1 MRLINTSTIEL
12 QDFSLSAI
20 PPYAILSHTW
30 GDDEVIFQDLC
41 AITSAG
47 RRASSKKGFSKIEQT
62 CRLGRR
68 HGYDFVWIDT
78 CCIDKSSSAELT
90 ESINSM
96 FQWYRNAAVC
106 YVFLQDHFAAS
117 GEDELARCRWFSRG
131 WTLQELLAPKR
142 VEFYDRDWK
151 YRGTKLDFIHTIS
164 NFTRIPRQVLKGDI
178 ALADYSMASRMS
190 WASYRQTTRIEDM
203 AYCLLGIFGVNMPL
217 IYGEGMGSFRRLQE
231 EIVKRNNDLT
241 IFAWQNEGL
250 DQSFLGLFAPTPRV
264 FADSAGVMPFSDDLM
279 DFSITNKGLLVSS
292 DAPLRVVAV
301 TAGDGSEIIR
311 YAIFLGQSSTMGGI
325 YLRKMGPKLFCR
337 DGSFALAG
345 FGSEVDQINLI
356 DATGYYIVIDPKAA
370 MGNTT
375 MMFRHRAL
383 HIPSSDTFALGATV
397 PEVLW
402 DASDRVFLRPN
413 LYGWTG
419 YPTVIAMKFEG
430 VLAGQ
435 IVRLVVV
442 CDYRSRDE
450 VPTCKVFRQDRYQCQ
465 EAKIFEGRNRN
476 ESIYW
481 ADLEFEE
488 LGDHDNYVDI
498 RVGKSIFRVLVSF
511 EEKIVESISSRYEVF
526 SLCFTISMSR

>member
-12 QDFSLSAI
+12 QDFSLSTV

-30 GDDEVIFQDLC
+30 GDDEVTFQDLC

-47 RRASSKKGFSKIEQT
+47 RRADSKEGFSKIEQT
-62 CRLGRR
+62 CRLGRKN
-68 HGYDFVWIDT
+68 GYDFVWIDT

-117 GEDELARCRWFSRG
+117 GEDELVKCRWFSRG

-164 NFTRIPRQVLKGDI
+164 EFTRIPTRVLKGDV
-178 ALADYSMASRMS
+178 ALADFCVANRMS

-250 DQSFLGLFAPTPRV
+250 NQSFLGLFAPTPRV
-264 FADSAGVMPFSDDLM
+264 FADSTRIKPFFIDLM
-279 DFSITNKGLLVSS
+279 DFSITNRGLLVSGDATLRLLAVEGS
-292 DAPLRVVAV
+292 DIL
-301 TAGDGSEIIR
+301 R
-311 YAIFLGQSSTMGGI
+311 YAMFLGQSFAMGGI
-325 YLRKMGPKLFCR
+325 FLRKIGPKLFCR
-337 DGSFALAG
+337 DGSYALAG
-345 FGSEVDQINLI
+345 FESHVAVRKNFI
-356 DATGYYIVIDPKAA
+356 DATGYYVVIDPKATI
-370 MGNTT
+370 GNTS
-375 MMFRHRAL
+375 MIFRHRAL
-383 HIPSSDTFALGATV
+383 HIPSNDTFALGATV
-397 PEVLW
+397 PESLW
-402 DASDRVFLRPN
+402 DASDRVFLKPS
-413 LYGWTG
+413 LHPLAG

-430 VLAGQ
+430 VLLAGQ
-435 IVRLVVV
+435 NIKLVVV
-442 CDYRSRDE
+442 CDYRSTDE
-450 VPTCKVFRQDRYQCQ
+450 VPTCKVFRQDSYRRQ
-465 EAKIFEGRNRN
+465 EAKIFEGRNKV
-476 ESIYW
+476 ESIHW

-488 LGDHDNYVDI
+488 LGDHDNYLDI
-498 RVGKSIFRVLVSF
+498 CVENSIFRVLVSF
-511 EEKIVESISSRYEVF
+511 EEKIVESISSNHEVF
-526 SLCFTISMSR
+526 SLRFTILISR